1 MELNATPSKSTARYQ
16 LQSLTGEGGGG
27 SVYCAWDT
35 QLSRAVA
42 IKRLK
47 TDMASDASQAAL
59 QEAMRLATFHHPNIV
74 AVHDIGQDEEGA
86 YVVMEFIQGETVDQI
101 VTRGTFP
108 LDDFVHL
115 AEQSLEGLIAA
126 HHSGLVHRD
135 LKPANLML
143 TWLPSGAFQVKI
155 LDFGIAKFITAPTAQ
170 TVAVDGTVY
179 GSILTMAPEQF
190 GKCEIDAR
198 TDLYSL
204 GCTFYAAL
212 TGATPFTGDT
222 PAEIIAAHLH
232 GQAVPLQTLRP
243 DLPPAICDWV
253 ARLFAL
259 NPDDRFASAG
269 AALNALREIVSGK
282 TPTTAAVPVPP
293 VQRAK
298 KMVPIVIGAVIAVMV
313 CGAILWWLT
322 MGKSGG
328 QASQAATKRGQT
340 SSGSVIP
347 PGSGIFDAHD
357 LAGLRKH
364 VGEKVT
370 VEGRVVSAT
379 KNKTLNVRN
388 LSFDL
393 DGKNAVSLVFPL
405 DSGGHFSKEALGAY
419 VDKRVRTT
427 GVLESNEGAL
437 QIIVRNV
444 SQLILVEESPAR

>member
-1 MELNATPSKSTARYQ
+1 MELSANPSKFTSRYQ

-74 AVHDIGQDEEGA
+74 SVYDIGQDETGA

-101 VTRGTFP
+101 VTRGAFP
-108 LDDFVHL
+108 LEDFVHL
-115 AEQSLEGLIAA
+115 AEQTLEGLIAA
-126 HHSGLVHRD
+126 HHGGLIHRD

-155 LDFGIAKFITAPTAQ
+155 LDFGLAKFISAPTAQ
-170 TVAVDGTVY
+170 TVAVDGSVY

-190 GKCEIDAR
+190 AKREIDAR
-198 TDLYSL
+198 TDLYSI

-222 PAEIIAAHLH
+222 PAEIIASHLH
-232 GQAVPLQTLRP
+232 GNAVPLQTLRA

-253 ARLFAL
+253 ARLIAL

-269 AALNALREIVSGK
+269 EALNTLRGIVSGK
-282 TPTTAAVPVPP
+282 TPVPAPEPP
-293 VQRAK
+293 ARRAQK
-298 KMVPIVIGAVIAVMV
+298 TGPMVIGAVIAVSL
-313 CGAILWWLT
+313 CGAVFWWLT
-322 MGKSGG
+322 VGKS
-328 QASQAATKRGQT
+328 ASQSPAIAKNGQT
-340 SSGSVIP
+340 ASAGSIIP

-370 VEGRVVSAT
+370 IEGRALNAT
-379 KNKTLNVRN
+379 KNKTLNVRT
-388 LSFDL
+388 LSFDPEA
-393 DGKNAVSLVFPL
+393 KNAVSLVFPL
-405 DSGGHFSKEALGAY
+405 DSGGHFSKEALAAY

-437 QIIVRNV
+437 QIVVRNV
-444 SQLILVEESPAR
+444 SQLVLVEESPGY